1 MGSISRAGLAGIAA
15 FTAIAVI
22 ALALLLGAGASAYV
36 VHAHFI
42 DAGQLVVGAPV
53 EVAGERLGKVSR
65 LAVTPDG
72 QADVVLEIRSAEW
85 VPLHQGTLATIRSP
99 GFSGVANRYIDISPG
114 PLKAPV
120 IPDGGVIDAEHTR
133 PIVDLDEVLD
143 MFDAKTRDD
152 LRGFIQAGSE
162 IYAGSN
168 VRDVNRTLLYLNPA
182 LAQASS
188 LSRELV
194 RDRAAFQRLIIDGS
208 AVVAALAPR
217 SADIEQGVAN
227 TAAALRAVAGEREA
241 FEDALRRTPA
251 VFDQAQG
258 SLRRIR
264 STLAEVRPALRETRP
279 LAKPAAGLLRKFK
292 PTSKRLM
299 PVVREG
305 RELIPPLQETLK
317 QLPQLSRV
325 GAPALRST
333 GAAVKKAQPVF
344 AGLRPY
350 APDLAASLFG
360 GLGAATMGGYDGN
373 GHYGRVQLTVPG
385 NSGIFAP
392 LLQAH
397 LPPIR
402 DTRSGLDARCPGG
415 AAEPARDS
423 TNPYMPDRSI
433 CDPEDDHHAP

>member
-1 MGSISRAGLAGIAA
+1 MSSISRAGVAAVAA
-15 FTAIAVI
+15 FTAIAGI
-22 ALALLLGAGASAYV
+22 ALVLLLGAGASAYV

-53 EVAGERLGKVSR
+53 EVAGERLGKVSQ

-72 QADVVLEIRSAEW
+72 QADVVMELRSAEW
-85 VPLHQGTLATIRSP
+85 VPLHQGTLARIRTP
-99 GFSGVANRYIDISPG
+99 GFSGVANRYVDLSPG
-114 PLKAPV
+114 PLKAAV
-120 IPDGGVIDAEHTR
+120 IPDGGVIDAQHTR

-162 IYAGSN
+162 IYAGHN
-168 VRDVNRTLLYLNPA
+168 VRDVSRTLLYLNPA
-182 LAQASS
+182 LAQVSS

-194 RDRAAFQRLIIDGS
+194 RDRAAFQRLITDGS

-217 SADIEQGVAN
+217 SADLEQGVVN
-227 TAAALRAVAGEREA
+227 TAAALRAVAGERAA
-241 FEDALRRTPA
+241 FKDALERTPA

-264 STLAEVRPALRETRP
+264 STLAEVRPALRETKP
-279 LAKPAAGLLRKFK
+279 LAKPSAGLLRKFK
-292 PTSKRLM
+292 PMSKRLM
-299 PVVREG
+299 PVVRQG
-305 RELIPPLQETLK
+305 RELIPPLEQTLK
-317 QLPQLSRV
+317 RLPELSRV
-325 GAPALRST
+325 GEPALRST
-333 GAAVKKAQPVF
+333 GSAVKKATPIF

-350 APDLAASLFG
+350 APELVGALFG

-373 GHYGRVQLTVPG
+373 GHYGRTQLTVPG

-392 LLQAH
+392 LIQPH
-397 LPPIR
+397 LPPLR
-402 DTRSGLDARCPGG
+402 DTRTGLDARCPGG
-415 AAEPARDS
+415 AVEPARDDS
-423 TNPYMPDRSI
+423 NPYIPDRSI